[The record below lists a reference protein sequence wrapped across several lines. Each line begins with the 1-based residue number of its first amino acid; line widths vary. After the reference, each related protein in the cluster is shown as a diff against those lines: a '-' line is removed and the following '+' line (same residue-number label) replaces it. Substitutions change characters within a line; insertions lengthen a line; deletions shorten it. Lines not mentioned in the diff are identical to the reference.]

1 MPVNLIRLLL
11 RIGTVPSPRAIDHW
25 REIHQNPFQT
35 NCATL
40 MLSLLALLLFF
51 FFFLPAHQRMA
62 SGEQNH
68 LKYHCKKMYMG
79 KEASEYREVLD
90 VKKDIMCFF
99 KKRKRKNRDRT
110 TLLIQRLFL

>member
-1 MPVNLIRLLL
+1 
-11 RIGTVPSPRAIDHW
+11 
-25 REIHQNPFQT
+25 
-35 NCATL
+35 
-40 MLSLLALLLFF
+40 
-51 FFFLPAHQRMA
+51 
-62 SGEQNH
+62 
-68 LKYHCKKMYMG
+68 MYMG